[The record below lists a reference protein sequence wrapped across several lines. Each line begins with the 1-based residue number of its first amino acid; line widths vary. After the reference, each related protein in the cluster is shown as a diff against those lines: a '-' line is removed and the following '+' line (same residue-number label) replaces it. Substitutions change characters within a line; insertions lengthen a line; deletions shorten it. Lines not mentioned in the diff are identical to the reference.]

1 MRLSPGLRFGAGFF
15 GYLLLFSIGFW
26 ALSVQRH
33 LGPLQHLMAVVSA
46 RVGRWTGG
54 HAIAAGN
61 TIVVPTLTM
70 DVNHEC
76 TGVFVCMLFAGFVLA
91 YPVSWRS
98 RLIGLAAGIPLFL
111 IVNVLRLAT
120 LARIAEIYPRAF
132 FYVHE
137 YVWQGILTALV
148 LIGAI
153 AWAERA
159 G

>member
-1 MRLSPGLRFGAGFF
+1 MRLSPGFRFSTRFF
-15 GYLLLFSIGFW
+15 GYLLLFSAGFW

-33 LGPLQHLMAVVSA
+33 LGPLQHLMAVASA
-46 RVGRWTGG
+46 RAGRWTGG
-54 HAIAAGN
+54 HAVASGN
-61 TIVVPTLTM
+61 TIVVPNLTM

-76 TGVFVCMLFAGFVLA
+76 TGIFVCMLFASFVLA
-91 YPVSWRS
+91 YPASWQR
-98 RLIGLAAGIPLFL
+98 RLTGLAAGIPLFL

-120 LARIAEIYPRAF
+120 LARIAEIDPHAF

-137 YVWQGILTALV
+137 YVWQGILTAVV